1 MKTIK
6 VTYSNGDV
14 VLNDMAAHLTDEQML
29 AYYAVGR
36 QFNLGAGD
44 KDYMATVVAAEVV
57 KGVLHMTI
65 QDIKSKNL
73 INGAEYTFVTKNAAD
88 CIDVDQATIHYTDH
102 LGKFAI
108 WYNGQLLATYK
119 HFQNA
124 KQRFANLCLKE
135 RLEFNPDYQ

>member
-44 KDYMATVVAAEVV
+44 KDNMQTVIASEVV
-57 KGVLHMTI
+57 ESYSKDISRLIATAKNYLHDGCSSAYTESRMWASRDTETSLS
-65 QDIKSKNL
+65 DIAK
-73 INGAEYTFVTKNAAD
+73 
-88 CIDVDQATIHYTDH
+88 
-102 LGKFAI
+102 AI
-108 WYNGQLLATYK
+108 AM
-119 HFQNA
+119 A
-124 KQRFANLCLKE
+124 SE
-135 RLEFNPDYQ
+135 